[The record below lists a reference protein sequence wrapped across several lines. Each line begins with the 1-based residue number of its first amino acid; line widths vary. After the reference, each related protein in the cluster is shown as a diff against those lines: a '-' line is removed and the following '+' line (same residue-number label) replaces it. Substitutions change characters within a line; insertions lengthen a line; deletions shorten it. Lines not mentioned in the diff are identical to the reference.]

1 MSKIVAIDFELAN
14 RDFLSACAIGIVV
27 YEDGVITFEKGYL
40 IKPPDHVGY
49 FIQEFID
56 IHNIKAEDVE
66 HALSFDV
73 LFDKLLHHFDNAVL
87 VAHNAA
93 FDMAVLKTLLVFYN
107 ITFPSLRY
115 TCTVSLSRV
124 LFKGLSNH
132 KLNTVASYLN
142 IPLDHH
148 QAHSDAKA
156 CMYIV
161 LEGLAVTQSDDIEKL
176 SLKTNV
182 RVKRLLIRE

>member
-27 YEDGVITFEKGYL
+27 YEDGIITFEKGYL

-56 IHNIKAEDVE
+56 IHNIRPEDVE
-66 HALSFDV
+66 HALSFNV
-73 LFDKLLHHFDNAVL
+73 LFDTLFHHMDNAVL

-93 FDMAVLKTLLVFYN
+93 FDMAILRALLVFYN
-107 ITFPSLRY
+107 IALSHLRY
-115 TCTVSLSRV
+115 ICTVSLSRV
-124 LFKGLSNH
+124 LFKGLPNH
-132 KLNTVASYLN
+132 KLNTVAQYLN

-161 LEGLAVTQSDDIEKL
+161 LEGLALTQSDDIEKL

-182 RVKRLLIRE
+182 RVKRLLIKE